1 MSLRSIA
8 FRFDHKNKVLILL
21 ELNDG
26 KLAVYSSDKIIHI
39 FKKSLSPSFKIKSI
53 NSVIKSMIQTKDLKL
68 ICCSYEITIL
78 KLYDDHYETLQIIKA
93 WSNKIIEINDEFN
106 NNIQLISSQNNF
118 IRKYQLSQ
126 NNKNIYELNK
136 EFDLEKNINNML
148 YIKND
153 DYALILDNYFKYI
166 SINIY
171 DMKLFKNKIK
181 LYEIKAKESGD
192 MCILK
197 NKYLIVSFYLYL
209 ILIDIEDEYKL
220 IHEIKTSFGCVNS
233 FCALNAL
240 NNNNYNYIFLSG
252 DDIGDIIEW
261 KIKDNKIIKI
271 KEYNNSKKEINSII
285 NFKQNSWIATGAN
298 DGFVKFY
305 EINL

>member
-39 FKKSLSPSFKIKSI
+39 FKKSLSPSFKIKII

-118 IRKYQLSQ
+118 LRKYQLSQ

-197 NKYLIVSFYLYL
+197 NKYLIISFYLYL
-209 ILIDIEDEYKL
+209 ILIDIGDEYKL